1 MVVGSLVSFFF
12 SVSFGVFMCLFV
24 YLVSHFCTV
33 TLGSQLISL
42 SSDVDFLVTRKYIK
56 STLQLSSS
64 EVSEKRGKKIKEY
77 VLFIKNR
84 FQIQINIHISDKY
97 RTMLKNFSSFG
108 NENNKNI
115 TELQSK
121 LPRFITTTKYFEKI
135 KQT

>member
-1 MVVGSLVSFFF
+1 
-12 SVSFGVFMCLFV
+12 MCLFV

-84 FQIQINIHISDKY
+84 FQI
-97 RTMLKNFSSFG
+97 
-108 NENNKNI
+108 
-115 TELQSK
+115 
-121 LPRFITTTKYFEKI
+121 
-135 KQT
+135 